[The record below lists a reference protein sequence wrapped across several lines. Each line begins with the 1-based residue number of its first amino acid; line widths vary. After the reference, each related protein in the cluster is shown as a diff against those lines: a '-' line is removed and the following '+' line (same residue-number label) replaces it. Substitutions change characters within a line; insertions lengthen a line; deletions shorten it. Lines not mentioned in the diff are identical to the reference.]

1 MKIKTLLCSGFAA
14 VCTVMAVQVVIAYW
28 QLNLI
33 DKAVDNIVRASRNES
48 MSREIAERVNG
59 MRRYELGAL
68 VTADERDQQLERA
81 TKAGKENT
89 QLAEELEKYQRN
101 PETRQIAANM
111 RTLNER
117 YVRSHEQAVAFG
129 KEGSLDAMR
138 DLIQGEAR
146 KAQRELAAESE
157 KFIKIQQERKLQ
169 AEQAAEAA
177 HELAEKLLIG
187 LLLSGVAIAIGI
199 ALLVTR
205 RITGQLGG
213 EPEYARQL
221 VQRIADGDLSQDLA
235 LQSGDTQ
242 SLMAHQQQM
251 QLRLRTILK
260 NIGSTVISTEDAAQT
275 LAGSSQQVAAASRSA
290 SDSAASMAA
299 VVEQMS
305 VSISQ
310 VADNARDA
318 LKTASHAAELSD
330 SGGGVIEQATSA
342 INHIAD
348 TVRQTSEAMRTL
360 EESAKRIST
369 VVQVI
374 KEVADQT
381 NLLALNAAIEA
392 ARAGESGRGFA
403 VVADEVRKL
412 AERTGKATNEIN
424 NMVQQ
429 IQHETR
435 NSLDSMETAVQQVDR
450 GVELAGSA
458 GEAIRD
464 IRSSVDQVVSVV
476 NDIGSAIQEQS
487 IASQQIAQRVEQVA
501 QTSEENNAAA
511 EETASAART
520 LSDLAGGLRN
530 TVAQFRT

>member
-1 MKIKTLLCSGFAA
+1 MKIKTLLWSGFAA
-14 VCTVMAVQVVIAYW
+14 ICAVMAVLVSIGIW
-28 QLNLI
+28 QLNVI
-33 DKAVDNIVRASRNES
+33 DKAADDVTRADDNES
-48 MSREIAERVNG
+48 MAREIAERVNG
-59 MRRYELGAL
+59 MRRYQLSAL
-68 VTADERDQQLERA
+68 VAADERDQQMERA
-81 TKAGKENT
+81 TKAGRENV
-89 QLAEELEKYQRN
+89 QQAEELEKKQRN
-101 PETRQIAANM
+101 PETRQIVSNM
-111 RTLNER
+111 RALNER
-117 YVRSHEQAVAFG
+117 YVRSHEQVVALG
-129 KEGSLDAMR
+129 KEGKLDAMR
-138 DLIQGEAR
+138 ELIQGEAR
-146 KAQRELAAESE
+146 SAQRELAAESE
-157 KFIKIQQERKLQ
+157 KFIKIQSERQAQ
-169 AEQAAEAA
+169 AEKTMEAA
-177 HELAEKLLIG
+177 HTLAQRLMLG
-187 LLLSGVAIAIGI
+187 LLVVGVALGIGI
-199 ALLVTR
+199 AFLVTS
-205 RITGQLGG
+205 RITAQLGG

-242 SLMAHQQQM
+242 SLMAYQQQM
-251 QLRLRTILK
+251 QLRLRTMLK
-260 NIGSTVISTEDAAQT
+260 NIGSTVVSTEGAAQT

-299 VVEQMS
+299 VVEEMS

-318 LKTASHAAELSD
+318 LKTANHAAELSD

-342 INHIAD
+342 INRIAD
-348 TVRQTSEAMRTL
+348 TVRQTSGAMRTL
-360 EESAKRIST
+360 DESATRIST

-424 NMVQQ
+424 GMVLQ

-435 NSLDSMETAVQQVDR
+435 NSLDSMATAVQQVDH
-450 GVELAGSA
+450 GVDLAGSA

-464 IRSSVDQVVSVV
+464 IRSSVEQVVAVV
-476 NDIGSAIQEQS
+476 NDIGNAISEQS

-501 QTSEENNAAA
+501 QASEENNAAA

-520 LSDLAGGLRN
+520 LSQLAGGLRN